1 MNPKNDAV
9 FTFYNSVAYAI
20 MNSIFMKKL
29 ILLFNNIQ
37 NNIQD

>member
-9 FTFYNSVAYAI
+9 FTKLKGGASAI
-20 MNSIFMKKL
+20 MNSIFIKKL
-29 ILLFNNIQ
+29 ILLFNIQ